1 MHLIKLQPPCPSF
14 LNYNEICEPRTLQEV
29 AKIKS
34 SFEYSLTYGT
44 SSSNKYEGKFN
55 ISILNNY
62 FILKIPCQKL
72 GN

>member
-1 MHLIKLQPPCPSF
+1 MSLKELGFGGIAYSSALFSTSPS
-14 LNYNEICEPRTLQEV
+14 NQ
-29 AKIKS
+29 
-34 SFEYSLTYGT
+34 
-44 SSSNKYEGKFN
+44 YEGKFN